1 MAVASERTER
11 AATESEKTR
20 TSKLKQGLYDVGAG
34 LGNGF
39 SNAFK
44 GFTEFVEEVGIAIG
58 DSAIHHSKQV
68 FGDEYCEKITSKQV
82 EAAGNIG
89 LGVYKVGNVASFGLA
104 GLMIDVVVE
113 GAVISQLLLEFLQ
126 GPVLLMGR
134 FEMTQVPQRPQEYL
148 AVLRPWSLAFYLTGD
163 QFTGKPVKI
172 VPTSMLDTLPLLR
185 LRKDGDT
192 DDATVGELDTVGHG
206 FGIGTESGIE
216 LQSQPLPSAPPSEAE
231 HSIGS
236 QSSADVTEGLSP
248 PNVEGVV
255 DSDLAET
262 LGPSALPPPP
272 PPQPAATAAA
282 TAAAAAS
289 ATLSGASIPHVPMRS
304 SILTRIKGG
313 KRSHI
318 EICTVDCSVYLLY
331 PPADD
336 LQLWYEELK
345 QACARVESIEKKKS
359 GAVELALARRLRLL
373 PRKFGVSIEVHQLI
387 VQSEEEGATSSS
399 SMAEGGRRR
408 LSSGD
413 AVSTTTAIS
422 SATGRDSDC
431 VGAIPVA
438 DSALESMPPSDA
450 PAPTPT
456 VPAPSAGAPSLM
468 RRMADS
474 ARNATLTAAKVR
486 VTLVGRGSLRP
497 TGEDRWLSEVPLISG
512 GSGTSERMF
521 ASWLRTGGTL
531 PFADSNT
538 SANCQPKNGTNAPLI
553 NFVELGQSCCVS
565 PEEIESILVTVRVN
579 SVINGYGELGRVA
592 IDLSS
597 ILCEEGD
604 PPSEQFLSLKV
615 RRKKSLRVVGTITLT
630 AKTWAL

>member
-1 MAVASERTER
+1 
-11 AATESEKTR
+11 
-20 TSKLKQGLYDVGAG
+20 
-34 LGNGF
+34 
-39 SNAFK
+39 
-44 GFTEFVEEVGIAIG
+44 
-58 DSAIHHSKQV
+58 
-68 FGDEYCEKITSKQV
+68 
-82 EAAGNIG
+82 
-89 LGVYKVGNVASFGLA
+89 
-104 GLMIDVVVE
+104 
-113 GAVISQLLLEFLQ
+113 
-126 GPVLLMGR
+126 
-134 FEMTQVPQRPQEYL
+134 
-148 AVLRPWSLAFYLTGD
+148 
-163 QFTGKPVKI
+163 
-172 VPTSMLDTLPLLR
+172 
-185 LRKDGDT
+185 
-192 DDATVGELDTVGHG
+192 
-206 FGIGTESGIE
+206 
-216 LQSQPLPSAPPSEAE
+216 
-231 HSIGS
+231 
-236 QSSADVTEGLSP
+236 
-248 PNVEGVV
+248 
-255 DSDLAET
+255 
-262 LGPSALPPPP
+262 
-272 PPQPAATAAA
+272 
-282 TAAAAAS
+282 
-289 ATLSGASIPHVPMRS
+289 
-304 SILTRIKGG
+304 
-313 KRSHI
+313 
-318 EICTVDCSVYLLY
+318 LLY

-387 VQSEEEGATSSS
+387 VQSEEEGTTSS

-413 AVSTTTAIS
+413 AVSTTSAIS
-422 SATGRDSDC
+422 SGTGRDSDC
-431 VGAIPVA
+431 VGAVPVPVV
-438 DSALESMPPSDA
+438 DSALVSMPPSDA
-450 PAPTPT
+450 PAPTPA
-456 VPAPSAGAPSLM
+456 VAAPAPGAPSLM

-538 SANCQPKNGTNAPLI
+538 SGQPNS
-553 NFVELGQSCCVS
+553 VELGQSCCVS

-630 AKTWAL
+630 VKTWAL